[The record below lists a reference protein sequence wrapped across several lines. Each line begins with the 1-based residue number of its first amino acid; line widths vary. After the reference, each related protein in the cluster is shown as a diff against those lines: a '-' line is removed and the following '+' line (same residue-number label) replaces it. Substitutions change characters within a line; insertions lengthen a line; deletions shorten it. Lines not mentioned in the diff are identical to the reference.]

1 MGLSLLRIF
10 LLLMM
15 LSPAVAQQADEQVKD
30 EELAQDESMVDEAR
44 AAEVQLLRE
53 SANNL
58 QARLAELADQAGFYD
73 VSLAEVQLDLGR
85 VYLELE
91 EFTLAEDMLTQALQ
105 LLRINSGLYD
115 ARQID
120 VLEQLVN
127 AYKFQSDW
135 KKVDDYQH
143 LVFSLQQRHFKPESP
158 EYADAALNMGEWRI
172 LASRANITG
181 RTGTYQSVQALEEIK
196 DIYTQAIV
204 HAQDRGDVP
213 RLWQLTYAGALL
225 DVEMARHLLNTD
237 MNDMMIA
244 APRYLTQTVCRTVAG
259 ANGTTQ
265 RVCWQET
272 VNNPDYYSQLN
283 NQRRTQLER
292 ARLNLQRAERELNEL
307 LAANPAFASEQA
319 DQTMENLQVLSK
331 VSDELMRESRRTTF
345 QAW

>member
-15 LSPAVAQQADEQVKD
+15 LSPVMAQEVNEQSPNGD
-30 EELAQDESMVDEAR
+30 IVDAAK
-44 AAEVQLLRE
+44 AAELQLLRN

-58 QARLAELADQAGFYD
+58 QARLTELAEQSGFYD

-91 EFTLAEDMLTQALQ
+91 EFELAEEMLTQALQ

-127 AYKFQSDW
+127 AFKFQSNW
-135 KKVDDYQH
+135 EKVDDYQH
-143 LVFSLQQRHFKPESP
+143 LVFSLQQRHYKPDSP
-158 EYADAALNMGEWRI
+158 EFADAVLNMGEWR
-172 LASRANITG
+172 LVASRANITG
-181 RTGTYQSVQALEEIK
+181 RTGTYQSVQALDDIK
-196 DIYTQAIV
+196 DIYAQTIV

-213 RLWQLTYAGALL
+213 RLWQLTYASAML

-244 APRYLTQTVCRTVAG
+244 TPRYLTQTICRTVASPG
-259 ANGTTQ
+259 GGTQ

-272 VNNPDYYSQLN
+272 VNNPDYYYQVN

-292 ARLNLQRAERELNEL
+292 ARLSLQRAEQELNSL
-307 LAANPAFASEQA
+307 LEAHPVFAIEQA
-319 DQTMENLQVLSK
+319 ETTRENLQSLSQ

-345 QAW
+345 QSW